1 MAQSWPWSSQIA
13 VKKEKNVNS
22 ESSFVNMLLN
32 LFLYKLIGEPLRSF
46 DDYHITLQKKK
57 LDIISSF
64 KSDTYSNSKLPC
76 SFIIQYFD
84 DLLDLQ
90 FPKQNNV
97 T

>member
-46 DDYHITLQKKK
+46 DDYHITLQKQKRWILLVVLK
-57 LDIISSF
+57 LTHTTILDYQLHSSSSIF
-64 KSDTYSNSKLPC
+64 NNCLG
-76 SFIIQYFD
+76 
-84 DLLDLQ
+84 LQ
-90 FPKQNNV
+90 FPKQM
-97 T
+97 